1 MRGKWVLAAMAA
13 ATIAGAAYA
22 AKLDAAAARK
32 QFFGVDMRGVLDGEG
47 VPWRECI
54 EPGGKTVYWFRG
66 AVDRGR
72 LTIRGD
78 GALCFSYE
86 SRNFE
91 DAACFFAEPI
101 AGGNFRFTEDFPTDP
116 SVFVTQSVRRVKACT
131 ADVPVS

>member
-1 MRGKWVLAAMAA
+1 MVQAWMERSMRGKWVLAAMAA

-22 AKLDAAAARK
+22 AKL
-32 QFFGVDMRGVLDGEG
+32 DMRGVLDGEG